1 MDHVKEEEDKL
12 WKLDDIIEDIE
23 EESRSFLINL
33 ENDDRGSDESIMA
46 EELN

>member
-1 MDHVKEEEDKL
+1 MDHGKEEEDKL

-33 ENDDRGSDESIMA
+33 ENYDRDSDESIMA
-46 EELN
+46 EDLN